1 MYKPLM
7 SYLSQACD
15 LEVYDLMHGDL
26 INRPL
31 LLARY
36 LATTPLTL
44 WRWRQRQHLSSC
56 PTCSR
61 PYSYSLRE
69 SHTETCPYLAL
80 CFPLKYRHVKH
91 IARYLSREW
100 STTRTQVALE
110 FKYDP
115 WLIIIATLRNYPDR
129 TYRDAGELVEAVLS
143 LEEAHIPTWNA
154 QTVIDW
160 FSSLPPLPPT
170 NPPVTP
176 TPEPPA
182 TPTPSETSAPPPPP
196 EASAT
201 LALRL
206 RFLPRQI
213 SVISSPQRHLELL
226 LLQSVTSTV
235 TSPVTPVVTS
245 KSRPWTKLF
254 RRKNASTR
262 TQSLQRLLL
271 TPTATPPTSARHQE
285 LVNEAFDLS
294 LPLRCK
300 ACNKTEAN
308 ALIIDC
314 GHIFLC
320 MTVCPHKR
328 RVRCVSL
335 ALQTLSKYI
344 VHKHVLI

>member
-1 MYKPLM
+1 MNTPLM

-15 LEVYDLMHGDL
+15 LEVYSLMHTDL

-100 STTRTQVALE
+100 PTTRTRVALE

-160 FSSLPPLPPT
+160 FSSLPPLPPPT
-170 NPPVTP
+170 TPPVTP

-182 TPTPSETSAPPPPP
+182 TPTPSETSAPPPSPP
-196 EASAT
+196 E
-201 LALRL
+201 
-206 RFLPRQI
+206 
-213 SVISSPQRHLELL
+213 
-226 LLQSVTSTV
+226 TSTYATEIS
-235 TSPVTPVVTS
+235 TSTTTSLGAAAAAAQSVTPVVTS
-245 KSRPWTKLF
+245 KSR
-254 RRKNASTR
+254 RKNRSTR

-285 LVNEAFDLS
+285 LVKEAFDLS

-300 ACNKTEAN
+300 ACNKAKAN

-320 MTVCPHKR
+320 TDCVPTQETCPVCLTGITEFFKVYR
-328 RVRCVSL
+328 S
-335 ALQTLSKYI
+335 
-344 VHKHVLI
+344 